1 MSEFAPQHRVAV
13 YAGSFDP
20 LTNGHLQLIQRG
32 ARLYDRLILAVG
44 SNPNKRYLFSTE
56 QRVGM
61 LRAETQAIPGLEV
74 LAFEGLLIDL
84 CRRLGAAVIL
94 RGLRAS
100 TDFDFEFNIGLANRD
115 MAPEIETIFLL
126 ADPRHIF
133 ISSSLVKEIAF
144 NGGDVSRYVPATVLG
159 ALDALRPAAG

>member
-1 MSEFAPQHRVAV
+1 VTKPAPHRRIAV

-20 LTNGHLQLIQRG
+20 LTSGHLQLIERG

-61 LRAETQAIPGLEV
+61 LESETRGIPGVEV

-84 CRRLGAAVIL
+84 CRRLEARVIL

-126 ADPRHIF
+126 ADPQHIF

-144 NGGDVSRYVPATVLG
+144 NGGDVSRYVPASVLD
-159 ALDALRPAAG
+159 ALDAIKPASG